1 MMNVIIGMFCI
12 VSKILLYFKNLLKK
26 KLTFLLLGYYLQQ
39 EMGTNISLWPHKK
52 GSQGYPKM
60 EFQ

>member
-1 MMNVIIGMFCI
+1 MLFNLYERELELMMNVIIGMFCI

-39 EMGTNISLWPHKK
+39 EMGTNISL
-52 GSQGYPKM
+52 
-60 EFQ
+60 

>member
-1 MMNVIIGMFCI
+1 
-12 VSKILLYFKNLLKK
+12 
-26 KLTFLLLGYYLQQ
+26 LLLGYYLQQ